1 MKENNSDIKNEYSII
16 REMNNNNQIEILNEQ
31 KEKKNY
37 NHIEN
42 ILDNNDTRKQCDL
55 LNFIFESLFII
66 SFISLIF
73 YRAFNLLQVLPY
85 LILLIIINFHSYYEN
100 VNQLYLYNYLLT
112 LRLFPIGN
120 LIGYIF
126 VILNEE
132 KKKAIDII
140 FIIILSFGTIVGF
153 FSLFRFY
160 IKFKNFKNF
169 NNIITKK
176 IFYIYF
182 EILALLCIHAI
193 LLKSFYD
200 DSLERHTS
208 INNSIGCTLNIISC
222 FVLELLLFIINFLV
236 FLIYDQK
243 KKFLSCGYICFI
255 CSAIIKIILY
265 TIVELILFNQSNIV
279 IKDTKKYNI
288 FLSIRIFLMGLSLFI
303 LIINCFY

>member
-55 LNFIFESLFII
+55 LNIIFESLFII

-100 VNQLYLYNYLLT
+100 VNQLYLYNYLLI

-126 VILNEE
+126 VILNDRE
-132 KKKAIDII
+132 KNATDII
-140 FIIILSFGTIVGF
+140 FIIIFSFGTIFGL
-153 FSLFRFY
+153 FSLFLFY
-160 IKFKNFKNF
+160 SKLKNYKKF
-169 NNIITKK
+169 NNITTKN

-193 LLKSFYD
+193 ILKSFYVFTKEYI
-200 DSLERHTS
+200 SS
-208 INNSIGCTLNIISC
+208 INDSVKCVLNIISC
-222 FVLELLLFIINFLV
+222 FFLELLFFIINCLV
-236 FLIYDQK
+236 FLNYDPE
-243 KKFLSCGYICFI
+243 KKFLTFGSICFR
-255 CSAIIKIILY
+255 CSVILKIFLY
-265 TIVELILFNQSNIV
+265 TIVEFVLSVESDIIIYDSNNY
-279 IKDTKKYNI
+279 DI
-288 FLSIRIFLMGLSLFI
+288 FLLIRIVLMALSLFLLYI
-303 LIINCFY
+303 GF